1 MRQMKR
7 LLFAPLLL
15 TLLVGCSSTDMNYRQ
30 RRDDCAIATSA
41 GKPTLWLIKKYGLE
55 VETHEYKNGEEWGRM
70 E

>member
-1 MRQMKR
+1 
-7 LLFAPLLL
+7 
-15 TLLVGCSSTDMNYRQ
+15 
-30 RRDDCAIATSA
+30 TSA